1 MPIFDCG
8 LSISD
13 WRRHRGTLH
22 KLLLLILAL
31 AIVGAPLAAEA
42 QQAAKV
48 PRVGVLQ
55 VWSSVD
61 PVVELIRQ
69 SLREV
74 GYVEGQNI
82 VIEFRLAE
90 GKAER
95 LPALAAEL
103 VQLKVDAILTFGD
116 PGIRAAQQAT
126 RTIPIVGATDDLVGA
141 GLVASFARPGGNT
154 TGVSI
159 LASELNVKR
168 LELLNQALPGVSR
181 IAALWD
187 PGTGTFH
194 LKGLEAAARSLGVE
208 LQVLEVRRPEDFRRA
223 FEAAKK
229 GHAGALNVL
238 ASPFLYGHRQTIIDL
253 AAKNR
258 LPAIYQWREMPEAGG
273 LMSYGPTL
281 SELLRLCAA
290 VLNKILKG
298 AKPSDLPVEQPT
310 KFELVINLKTAK
322 ALGLKIPQSV
332 LIRADEVIQ

>member
-1 MPIFDCG
+1 MRIWPTATLIVALIFG
-8 LSISD
+8 F
-13 WRRHRGTLH
+13 
-22 KLLLLILAL
+22 LA
-31 AIVGAPLAAEA
+31 VPLATEA
-42 QQAAKV
+42 QQARKI
-48 PRVGVLQ
+48 PRIGVLQ
-55 VWSSVD
+55 VWSSAD
-61 PVVELIRQ
+61 PMVEQIRQ
-69 SLREV
+69 ALREV
-74 GYVEGQNI
+74 GYVEGQTI
-82 VIEFRLAE
+82 AIEFRLAE
-90 GKAER
+90 GKTER

-103 VQLKVDAILTFGD
+103 VQRKVDAILTFGD

-126 RTIPIVGATDDLVGA
+126 QTIPIVVATDDLVGA

-168 LELLNQALPGVSR
+168 LELLKETFPRISR

-187 PGTGTFH
+187 PGSGTFH

-208 LQVLEVRRPEDFRRA
+208 LQILEVRRPEDFRRA

-238 ASPFLYGHRQTIIDL
+238 ASPFLYGHRQTIIEL

-281 SELLRLCAA
+281 SGLLRLCAA
-290 VLNKILKG
+290 VLDKILKG
-298 AKPSDLPVEQPT
+298 AKPADLPVEQPST
-310 KFELVINLKTAK
+310 FELVINLKTAK
-322 ALGLKIPQSV
+322 ELKLAIPPSI
-332 LIRADEVIQ
+332 LSRADEVIQ

>member
-1 MPIFDCG
+1 MQ
-8 LSISD
+8 
-13 WRRHRGTLH
+13 RRGIGIIAV
-22 KLLLLILAL
+22 LLIGILAVPP
-31 AIVGAPLAAEA
+31 AVEA
-42 QQAAKV
+42 QQAGKI
-48 PRVGVLQ
+48 RHIGVLQ
-55 VWSSVD
+55 VWSSAD
-61 PVVELIRQ
+61 PMVELIRQ

-74 GYVEGQNI
+74 GYVEGQTI
-82 VIEFRLAE
+82 AIEFRLAE
-90 GKAER
+90 GKTER
-95 LPALAAEL
+95 LPALATEL
-103 VQLKVDAILTFGD
+103 VQLKVDAIMTFGD

-168 LELLNQALPGVSR
+168 LELLKESLPGVSR

-187 PGTGTFH
+187 PGSGTFH

-208 LQVLEVRRPEDFRRA
+208 LQILEVRRPEDFRRA

-229 GHAGALNVL
+229 RQAGALNVL

-290 VLNKILKG
+290 ALDKILKG
-298 AKPSDLPVEQPT
+298 AKPGDLPVEQPT
-310 KFELVINLKTAK
+310 KFELVINMKTAK
-322 ALGLKIPQSV
+322 ALGLTMPQSV
-332 LIRADEVIQ
+332 LARADEVIQ

>member
-1 MPIFDCG
+1 MQ
-8 LSISD
+8 
-13 WRRHRGTLH
+13 RRGIGIIAV
-22 KLLLLILAL
+22 LLISILT
-31 AIVGAPLAAEA
+31 APVASDA
-42 QQAAKV
+42 QQPAKI
-48 PRVGVLQ
+48 RRIGVLQ
-55 VWSSVD
+55 VWSSAD
-61 PVVELIRQ
+61 PMVELIRQ

-74 GYVEGQNI
+74 GYVEGQTI
-82 VIEFRLAE
+82 AIEFRLAE
-90 GKAER
+90 GKTER
-95 LPALAAEL
+95 LPALAADL

-168 LELLNQALPGVSR
+168 LELLKETLPRVSR

-187 PGTGTFH
+187 PGSGTFH
-194 LKGLEAAARSLGVE
+194 LKGLESAARSLGVE
-208 LQVLEVRRPEDFRRA
+208 LQILEVQRPEDFRRG

-229 GHAGALNVL
+229 GRAGALNVL

-253 AAKNR
+253 AAKNQ

-290 VLNKILKG
+290 VLDKILKG
-298 AKPSDLPVEQPT
+298 AKPADLPVEQPT
-310 KFELVINLKTAK
+310 KFELVINLKAAK
-322 ALGLKIPQSV
+322 SLGLKIPQSV

>member
-1 MPIFDCG
+1 MD
-8 LSISD
+8 
-13 WRRHRGTLH
+13 
-22 KLLLLILAL
+22 
-31 AIVGAPLAAEA
+31 
-42 QQAAKV
+42 
-48 PRVGVLQ
+48 
-55 VWSSVD
+55 
-61 PVVELIRQ
+61 
-69 SLREV
+69 
-74 GYVEGQNI
+74 GQTI
-82 VIEFRLAE
+82 AIEFRLAE
-90 GKAER
+90 GKTER
-95 LPALAAEL
+95 LPALAADL

-116 PGIRAAQQAT
+116 PAIRAAQQAT
-126 RTIPIVGATDDLVGA
+126 RTIPIVAATDDLLGA

-168 LELLNQALPGVSR
+168 LELLKETLPRVSR

-187 PGTGTFH
+187 PGSGTFH

-208 LQVLEVRRPEDFRRA
+208 LQILEVRRPEDFRRA

-229 GHAGALNVL
+229 ARAGALNVL

-281 SELLRLCAA
+281 SGLLRLCAA
-290 VLNKILKG
+290 VLDKILKG
-298 AKPSDLPVEQPT
+298 AKPGDLPVEQPT

-322 ALGLKIPQSV
+322 TLGLRIPQSV
-332 LIRADEVIQ
+332 LTRADEVIQ

>member
-1 MPIFDCG
+1 MREASGTRLGPAVFIAA
-8 LSISD
+8 LSL
-13 WRRHRGTLH
+13 G
-22 KLLLLILAL
+22 ILA
-31 AIVGAPLAAEA
+31 AALAAEA
-42 QQAAKV
+42 QQAGKV
-48 PRVGVLQ
+48 PRIGVLQ
-55 VWSSVD
+55 VWSSAD
-61 PVVELIRQ
+61 PMVERIRQ

-74 GYVEGQNI
+74 GYVEGQTI
-82 VIEFRLAE
+82 AIEFRLAE
-90 GKAER
+90 GKTER
-95 LPALAAEL
+95 LPALAADL

-116 PGIRAAQQAT
+116 PAIRAAQQAT
-126 RTIPIVGATDDLVGA
+126 RTIPIVVATDDLVGA

-168 LELLNQALPGVSR
+168 LELLKEALPRVSR

-187 PGTGTFH
+187 PGSGTFH

-208 LQVLEVRRPEDFRRA
+208 LQVLEVRRPEDFPRA
-223 FEAAKK
+223 FGAARK
-229 GHAGALNVL
+229 GRAGALNVL

-258 LPAIYQWREMPEAGG
+258 LPAIYQWREMAEAGG

-281 SELLRLCAA
+281 SGLLRLCAA
-290 VLNKILKG
+290 VLDKILKG
-298 AKPSDLPVEQPT
+298 AKPADLPVEQPT

-322 ALGLKIPQSV
+322 ALGLRIPQSV

>member
-1 MPIFDCG
+1 MAIF
-8 LSISD
+8 
-13 WRRHRGTLH
+13 R
-22 KLLLLILAL
+22 A
-31 AIVGAPLAAEA
+31 APAADA
-42 QQAAKV
+42 QQAGKV
-48 PRVGVLQ
+48 PRIGVLQ
-55 VWSSVD
+55 VWSSAD
-61 PVVELIRQ
+61 PMVEQIRQ
-69 SLREV
+69 ALREV
-74 GYVEGQNI
+74 GYVEGQTI
-82 VIEFRLAE
+82 AIEFRLAE
-90 GKAER
+90 GKTER

-126 RTIPIVGATDDLVGA
+126 QTIPIVVATDDLVGA

-159 LASELNVKR
+159 LASELNAKR
-168 LELLNQALPGVSR
+168 LELLKETLPRVSR

-194 LKGLEAAARSLGVE
+194 LKGLEAAARSLGIE
-208 LQVLEVRRPEDFRRA
+208 LQILEVQRPEDFGRA

-229 GHAGALNVL
+229 GRAGALNVL

-258 LPAIYQWREMPEAGG
+258 LPAIYQWGEMPEAGG

-281 SELLRLCAA
+281 SGLLRLCVA
-290 VLNKILKG
+290 VVDKILKG
-298 AKPSDLPVEQPT
+298 AKPGDLPVEQPT

-322 ALGLKIPQSV
+322 VLGVNIPQSV
-332 LIRADEVIQ
+332 LIRADHVIQ